1 MRFNTLKKTIH
12 KVKMTTQF
20 RVTIPKAIRAE
31 LGLKPGDIIKF
42 ESDGHVINCIPTH
55 KISQR
60 KK

>member
-1 MRFNTLKKTIH
+1 
-12 KVKMTTQF
+12 MTTQF